1 MSDPCLLLIETST
14 VACSVAIS
22 KGQKIL
28 ASKSVNEEK
37 AHARVIA
44 PMTMSLITETGIEI
58 SEIDAVVVSEG
69 PGSYTGLRVGVSL
82 AKGICYGA
90 GKPLI
95 SVSSLELLSRL
106 AVEKYRDI
114 SIAEGD
120 QETVAHIVPMI
131 DARRMEVYSMIC
143 DKEGIPESAAEAK
156 VLDIDSFSDLL
167 SEGRVI
173 FTGDGSFKFKELTKN
188 SNAFFLEIISD
199 ASGMLKPALEK
210 FRKGKFEDVAYFE
223 PFYLKEFVAGV
234 SKKRM
239 F

>member
-22 KGQKIL
+22 RGEKIL
-28 ASKSVNEEK
+28 ASKSLNEEK

-44 PMTMSLITETGIEI
+44 PMTMGLITETGIKI

-90 GKPLI
+90 GKPLV
-95 SVSSLELLSRL
+95 SVSSLELLSIL

-114 SIAEGD
+114 ITAGGD
-120 QETVAHIVPMI
+120 QENVAHIVPMI

-143 DKEGIPESAAEAK
+143 DKEGNPESEVEAK
-156 VLDIDSFSDLL
+156 VLDHESFSDLL
-167 SEGRVI
+167 SKGRVI
-173 FTGDGSFKFKELTKN
+173 FTGDGSFKFKGLTN
-188 SNAFFLEIISD
+188 NPNAFFLEIISD

-210 FRKGKFEDVAYFE
+210 FRKGQFEDVAYFE
-223 PFYLKEFVAGV
+223 PFYLKEFIAGV
-234 SKKRM
+234 PKKRI